1 MVCSNCGNKFIS
13 SAKFCPTCGVIINNS
28 NKSIQ
33 HESFTLST
41 TEIQSFSKKKK
52 ILIGCLSL
60 IILYTGYIVFSAMP
74 SSSNEVALSSPTNK
88 NIIPTITTTA
98 TEMINTYKN
107 NEVKADRIF
116 KNNYIEIK
124 GRVSSIDSDITD
136 SAVIRLS
143 SKNNYEFTTVMASGD
158 KDFQE
163 KAIDLDKGQTV
174 TLQCIG
180 GGEIVGNPILNNC
193 KIK

>member
-1 MVCSNCGNKFIS
+1 
-13 SAKFCPTCGVIINNS
+13 
-28 NKSIQ
+28 
-33 HESFTLST
+33 
-41 TEIQSFSKKKK
+41 
-52 ILIGCLSL
+52 
-60 IILYTGYIVFSAMP
+60 
-74 SSSNEVALSSPTNK
+74 
-88 NIIPTITTTA
+88 
-98 TEMINTYKN
+98 MINTYKN

-116 KNNYIEIK
+116 KENYIEIK
-124 GRVSSIDSDITD
+124 GKVSSIDSDITD

-143 SKNNYEFTTVMASGD
+143 SKNDYEFTTVMASGD

-163 KAIDLDKGQTV
+163 KAIDLDKGQMV